1 MLSAHVGVMS
11 AAAFGDL
18 PTVTTVGRSVGI
30 FTQNN
35 DFCSKCWFPKM
46 KGILETSRI
55 LRKPA
60 SINSDPG
67 SHCQPSSWMTWADC
81 RVVSYNLFD
90 HVDSNFR
97 TIICFHI
104 GWQGPKVYLS
114 NDTDNPD
121 LTISSA
127 TQNSLN
133 ENKYRAKSLS
143 RSLLF
148 FEADILMSCK
158 WQHCISEQ
166 MCLSISILIDALS
179 SAQCPHSMKT
189 FISELFCG
197 QNFWSVATTVHLYY
211 LPLLYITFPWNVFQ
225 TNIPWLINICYQTKI
240 VLHQFL

>member
-1 MLSAHVGVMS
+1 MLSAHVGVRS

-30 FTQNN
+30 FPQNN
-35 DFCSKCWFPKM
+35 DFCSKCWCPKM
-46 KGILETSRI
+46 KSILETSRI

-60 SINSDPG
+60 SINSDPR

-104 GWQGPKVYLS
+104 GWQGTSVYLS

-133 ENKYRAKSLS
+133 ENTYLQSKI
-143 RSLLF
+143 F
-148 FEADILMSCK
+148 FSELANLATNILMSCK
-158 WQHCISEQ
+158 WQHCISDQ
-166 MCLSISILIDALS
+166 ICLSISILNDALS

-189 FISELFCG
+189 FISELFL
-197 QNFWSVATTVHLYY
+197 WSEFSVSCDNCALIIIFPCCTKP
-211 LPLLYITFPWNVFQ
+211 LPEMSFKQ
-225 TNIPWLINICYQTKI
+225 TSLD
-240 VLHQFL
+240 